1 LLVVI
6 TDFCE
11 LLLPEGDFQ
20 NAAFEYH

>member
-1 LLVVI
+1 VLVVVANL
-6 TDFCE
+6 CE